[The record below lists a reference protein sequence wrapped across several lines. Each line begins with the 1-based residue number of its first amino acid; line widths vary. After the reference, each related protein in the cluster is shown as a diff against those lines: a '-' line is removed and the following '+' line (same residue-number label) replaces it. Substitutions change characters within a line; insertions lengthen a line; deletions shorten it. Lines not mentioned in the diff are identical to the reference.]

1 MINQRFLKKGYRWD
15 NKLGVK
21 EMFVRPIVMLQT
33 YVPMTSKNNWSE
45 CDLSHNL
52 KFKRKQLKKKTK
64 ILCKSKREKV
74 VYYISKVENI
84 KH

>member
-1 MINQRFLKKGYRWD
+1 MINQRFLKKGYRWH

-21 EMFVRPIVMLQT
+21 EMFVRHIVMLQT

-52 KFKRKQLKKKTK
+52 KFKRKQLKKKLKFYASLRGKKLFTTYPK
-64 ILCKSKREKV
+64 
-74 VYYISKVENI
+74 
-84 KH
+84 